1 MFIVFVSH
9 PGRYPIGGSEVISGR
24 LLSRCRFKDELL
36 SQHGKVRLGNPMERK
51 AVSQRASRPFGVP
64 QLSMK

>member
-24 LLSRCRFKDELL
+24 LLRRYRFKDELL
-36 SQHGKVRLGNPMERK
+36 SQRVKLGWGTLWNAKR
-51 AVSQRASRPFGVP
+51 SLSRRADRSASHNCP
-64 QLSMK
+64 